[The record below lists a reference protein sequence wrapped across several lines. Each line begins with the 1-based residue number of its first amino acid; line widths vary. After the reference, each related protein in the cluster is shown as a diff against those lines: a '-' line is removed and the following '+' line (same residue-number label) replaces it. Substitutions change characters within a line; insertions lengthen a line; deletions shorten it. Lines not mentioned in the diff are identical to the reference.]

1 MRRGWQQKVTRLAIA
16 YSHQDWAKIDH
27 LIGQFAPDLPSVA
40 PNAADGSQW
49 QAKAFHFISRYQ
61 AMDWNACER
70 MIQWW
75 RRDPHFVN
83 SYSYMEARVLTY
95 GEDPAGAPQWH

>member
-16 YSHQDWAKIDH
+16 YSHQDWLKVDH
-27 LIGQFAPDLPSVA
+27 LIGQFAPA

-49 QAKAFHFISRYQ
+49 QAKAFQFISKYRE
-61 AMDWNACER
+61 MDWNACER

-75 RRDPHFVN
+75 KRDPRFVN